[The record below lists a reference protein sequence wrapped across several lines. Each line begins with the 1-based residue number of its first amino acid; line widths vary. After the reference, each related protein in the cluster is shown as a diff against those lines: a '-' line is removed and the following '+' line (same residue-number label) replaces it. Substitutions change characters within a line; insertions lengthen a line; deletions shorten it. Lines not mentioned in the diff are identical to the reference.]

1 MAGCLFRRFEYACRV
16 IRLRESIQAGL
27 RHPILGPLVLLLLG
41 LLLAFVIL
49 HAVEDGIAGEL
60 FACVFAAVVVIRLL
74 ARPPRVLAR
83 VSLAFTATDRAPP
96 WRFFG
101 SVVAYSPSAALLST
115 PLRR

>member
-1 MAGCLFRRFEYACRV
+1 M
-16 IRLRESIQAGL
+16 
-27 RHPILGPLVLLLLG
+27 LLLLG
-41 LLLAFVIL
+41 LLLAFVVL

-60 FACVFAAVVVIRLL
+60 FACVLAAAAVVRLL

-83 VSLAFTATDRAPP
+83 FSLAVTAADRAPP

-101 SVVAYSPSAALLST
+101 SFVAYSPSAALLST